1 MTDNGRKTT
10 VVDVNGRPTTVKALT
25 DLQGA
30 HLMRYYNIL
39 RREPNKDAQAMAV
52 ERLLNI
58 IHSAIVDP
66 MDLEVIISEEEAGLI
81 DLEELAKVI
90 SGGDDDEKSEAAATP
105 KPRRGRPPTKR

>member
-1 MTDNGRKTT
+1 MTENGRKTT

-39 RREPNKDAQAMAV
+39 QREKSPDAQAMAV

-58 IHSAIVDP
+58 IHSTIVDP
-66 MDLEVIISEEEAGLI
+66 MDLELIITEEEAGLI
-81 DLEELAKVI
+81 DLEELVKVVR
-90 SGGDDDEKSEAAATP
+90 GGDNDEESDPPAP